1 MKLDAVKF
9 GVAAAIVA
17 AVVWLITRLIFLA
30 AMPARPMWRGGYMMS
45 GGGHLGWT
53 GHPHLLVFGWIGFV
67 VGLVLWPLI
76 AGLSACGTAAIYNRL
91 LGNSASDDVAGK
103 PSD

>member
-17 AVVWLITRLIFLA
+17 AVVWLITRLILLA
-30 AMPARPMWRGGYMMS
+30 VMPAQPMWRGGYMMR
-45 GGGHLGWT
+45 GGGHMAWG
-53 GHPHLLVFGWIGFV
+53 GHPHLFALGWVGFV
-67 VGLVLWPLI
+67 AGLVLWPLI
-76 AGLSACGTAAIYNRL
+76 AGLAAGGTAAIYNRL
-91 LGNSASDDVAGK
+91 LGKSDSDDLAGK